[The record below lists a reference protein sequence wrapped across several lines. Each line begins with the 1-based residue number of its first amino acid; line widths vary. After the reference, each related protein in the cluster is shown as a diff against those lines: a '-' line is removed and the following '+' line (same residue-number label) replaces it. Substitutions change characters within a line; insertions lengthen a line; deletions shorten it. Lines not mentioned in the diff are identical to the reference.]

1 MSPQQAVGAPM
12 RRLGGGALLALAA
25 VLGAPGAS
33 ARPMLYEWGAYP
45 AALATQ
51 LREAGG
57 DAARQAALLEQ
68 QLQRTA
74 AKGRAVPPGLH
85 AHLALLHAQLGND
98 ARAVEHLRAEKELY
112 PESARYMDFLL
123 ANARQQPGAPMPEA
137 PK

>member
-1 MSPQQAVGAPM
+1 M

-25 VLGAPGAS
+25 VLGAASAS

-45 AALATQ
+45 EALAAH

-57 DAARQAALLEQ
+57 DAARQAARLEQ

-74 AKGRAVPPGLH
+74 TAGRAVPPGLH
-85 AHLALLHAQLGND
+85 AHLALRHAQLGND
-98 ARAVEHLRAEKELY
+98 AKAVEHLRAEKALY

-123 ANARQQPGAPMPEA
+123 ANTRRQPADAAAEA